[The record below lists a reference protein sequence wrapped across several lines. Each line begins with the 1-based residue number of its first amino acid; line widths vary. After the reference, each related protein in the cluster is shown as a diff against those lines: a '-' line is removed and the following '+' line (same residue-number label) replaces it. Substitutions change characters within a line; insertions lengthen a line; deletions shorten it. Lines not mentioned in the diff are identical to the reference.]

1 MRTLSVTV
9 LMFGLLLVAAGCD
22 SGNDDDRSD
31 ADVFI
36 GTWTLTNL
44 LLDGQ
49 DVSALL
55 LAGTDVDAVFEAAGT
70 FTMTVTRGSAA
81 PVEIDGTYELDE
93 GAKTLTLTASVFT
106 QNVAINYVIERE
118 NRLRFST
125 DQVAFLS
132 ELAGFDLEGLGLQV
146 DTVTLIIQRSS

>member
-1 MRTLSVTV
+1 MRLLSVTV
-9 LMFGLLLVAAGCD
+9 LMLGLLLASVGCD
-22 SGNDDDRSD
+22 SSNDAAGND
-31 ADVFI
+31 AEVFV
-36 GTWTLTNL
+36 GSWTLTNL

-70 FTMTVTRGSAA
+70 YTMTVTSGSGA
-81 PVEIDGTYELDE
+81 PVEIDGTYQLDE
-93 GAKTLTLTASVFT
+93 GAKTLTLTASAFT
-106 QNVAINYVIERE
+106 QDVVIDYDVENE

-125 DQVAFLS
+125 DQVVFLS

-146 DTVTLIIQRSS
+146 DTVTLIIQRDG